1 MMSELKNQKTY
12 LKELMKML
20 TDSHAHILKEYYND
34 FDKVI
39 SDAKALR
46 VTRIINNGCDQE
58 TNEEVLELI
67 QKYPNMFGAI
77 GIHPESVAKYKDED
91 LKFIENNIYE
101 EKIIAIGEIGLD
113 YHYSKEDKEQQIQL
127 FESQLRIAE
136 KNNIPII
143 VHSREATL
151 DTLTSLKK
159 FNCRGI
165 IHSFG
170 GSYETALE
178 YIKLGYLI
186 GINGVITFK
195 NSHLKEVIVKLPL
208 DSLVLE
214 TDSPYLTPHPFRG
227 EQNSPK
233 HIWEIAQ
240 FVADLFN
247 ITVDDL
253 AQITNQNLMRIFDKL
268 S

>member
-1 MMSELKNQKTY
+1 
-12 LKELMKML
+12 ML
-20 TDSHAHILKEYYND
+20 TDSHAHILKEYYVD
-34 FDKVI
+34 IDKI
-39 SDAKALR
+39 LSDAESSH
-46 VTRIINNGCDQE
+46 VTRVINNGCDQE

-67 QKYPNMFGAI
+67 QKYPNMYGAI
-77 GIHPESVAKYKDED
+77 GIHPESVNNYSNED
-91 LKFIENNIYE
+91 LKYIENNISQN
-101 EKIIAIGEIGLD
+101 KVIAIGEIGLD
-113 YHYSKEDKEQQIQL
+113 YYYSKEEKEQQINL
-127 FESQLRIAE
+127 FETQLKIAE
-136 KNNIPII
+136 RENIPVI
-143 VHSREATL
+143 VHSRDATL

-159 FNCRGI
+159 FNCRGL
-165 IHSFG
+165 IHSFS

-195 NSHLKEVIVKLPL
+195 NSHIKDVIAKLPL

-233 HIWEIAQ
+233 YIFEIAQ

-247 ITVDDL
+247 IAVEDL
-253 AQITNQNLMRIFDKL
+253 AQITNENLSRIFDKL